1 MNPVTIQIIGA
12 IASFVFG
19 FVAIY
24 MAEKDDDDGNTQA
37 N

>member
-1 MNPVTIQIIGA
+1 MNPATVQIIGA

-24 MAEKDDDDGNTQA
+24 YAEKDE
-37 N
+37 